1 MVAALLVLLLA
12 AGVMGSF
19 APGVQAQEPEECD
32 RVWCGSATVKA
43 GAGDADGVGYKPGAD
58 YPGSTLDATTFT
70 YKDVSYTIGGIV
82 NDPDDGEVTLL
93 LSPLPAADTVL
104 PLTFRVGDTALPFGE
119 GTRSETDGAY
129 SWTDSTEFGAE
140 ASPFVD
146 DASIEFAIAKDALP
160 GPPNAPLALAS
171 LGDEM
176 VVFWTAP
183 SHAGARSIEGYR
195 VEFSEDGGETWSV
208 AAENEPSTLFSHNDL
223 LADTTYDYRVSAFN
237 SIGAGEPSA
246 AGSGT
251 TGRGHPPKEPTG
263 LSAVVEDGAIT
274 LSWVPPVRKGGGSD
288 CGIPR
293 RRVYGRRGDLDGG
306 RVVGF
311 RYDLHSHGP
320 DRWHSVY
327 LPGGGDK
334 FLRLGR
340 VVGHGDR
347 GNESAGS
354 GSAYKSP
361 GDS

>member
-1 MVAALLVLLLA
+1 MSEPKHGAAGSLKGSAAILAAVGGVIRGTSGRLEPRGGALLRLGRTPPVVAALLVLILA

-19 APGVQAQEPEECD
+19 APGVQAQETEECD
-32 RVWCGSATVKA
+32 YVWCGSATVKA
-43 GAGDADGVGYKPGAD
+43 GAGSGNDVGYKPGAD

-104 PLTFRVGDTALPFGE
+104 PLTFRVGDTALPFAE
-119 GTRSETDGAY
+119 GTRSETDGGY

-195 VEFSEDGGETWSV
+195 VEFSEDV
-208 AAENEPSTLFSHNDL
+208 AKP
-223 LADTTYDYRVSAFN
+223 
-237 SIGAGEPSA
+237 GAW
-246 AGSGT
+246 
-251 TGRGHPPKEPTG
+251 RPKT
-263 LSAVVEDGAIT
+263 S
-274 LSWVPPVRKGGGSD
+274 
-288 CGIPR
+288 R
-293 RRVYGRRGDLDGG
+293 RRCSATTTCWLI
-306 RVVGF
+306 
-311 RYDLHSHGP
+311 P
-320 DRWHSVY
+320 
-327 LPGGGDK
+327 PTITAC
-334 FLRLGR
+334 RLSIR
-340 VVGHGDR
+340 
-347 GNESAGS
+347 
-354 GSAYKSP
+354 
-361 GDS
+361 